1 VNSDKVLVFSHPA
14 KPFSEDELQNLI
26 TLFQDPGEDKTL
38 TVYIIILFIERLNK
52 LGRQEITAQCAP
64 TDDQL
69 IRFIFNDM
77 KDDPFYELLAAKA
90 LKVAHYQMNQCV
102 IKQLKNIKSDP
113 EGVMRVIGKYM
124 TSMVVARDIKEYDGK
139 VPLKEFLQQRIEPV
153 LRLFEG
159 NAENPGD

>member
-1 VNSDKVLVFSHPA
+1 
-14 KPFSEDELQNLI
+14 
-26 TLFQDPGEDKTL
+26 
-38 TVYIIILFIERLNK
+38 
-52 LGRQEITAQCAP
+52 
-64 TDDQL
+64 
-69 IRFIFNDM
+69 
-77 KDDPFYELLAAKA
+77 
-90 LKVAHYQMNQCV
+90 
-102 IKQLKNIKSDP
+102 LKNIKSDP